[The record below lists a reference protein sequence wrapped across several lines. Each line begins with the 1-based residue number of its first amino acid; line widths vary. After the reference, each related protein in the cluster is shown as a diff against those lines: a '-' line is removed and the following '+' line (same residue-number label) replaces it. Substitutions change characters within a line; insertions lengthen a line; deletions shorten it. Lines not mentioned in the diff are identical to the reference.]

1 MGLYITG
8 TFQTF
13 FKCKLVK
20 MYVCYGEIYGR
31 QIDRERKIYIAPSSN
46 LYQNGQ
52 VWDSWRCGSCLR
64 WHRSVVGFSY
74 SSSVYIVYVCICIVI
89 IVFIRFTFIV
99 KCTIRQVKSLSMK
112 YYCVYRKALTIKHCN
127 CRSLFSLLL
136 YHHLLFYINANSG
149 NIGKLLDCD
158 RRYER
163 VLS

>member
-1 MGLYITG
+1 MEKYI
-8 TFQTF
+8 
-13 FKCKLVK
+13 VD
-20 MYVCYGEIYGR
+20 R
-31 QIDRERKIYIAPSSN
+31 QIERERNIYSTLPT
-46 LYQNGQ
+46 YTRT
-52 VWDSWRCGSCLR
+52 DKCGLLGGAG
-64 WHRSVVGFSY
+64 VGRMK
-74 SSSVYIVYVCICIVI
+74 SSSMAPKCGWLQLLIECIYIVYVCMYIVI

-136 YHHLLFYINANSG
+136 YVLLYHHHHHLFYINANSG